1 MRLKILKMKQ
11 DDMNKQSY
19 INYIILMIS
28 SDGNQSNVFS
38 ISVLLPITIFSG
50 F

>member
-1 MRLKILKMKQ
+1 MKQ

-19 INYIILMIS
+19 TNYMILMIS

-38 ISVLLPITIFSG
+38 VSVLLPITILSG